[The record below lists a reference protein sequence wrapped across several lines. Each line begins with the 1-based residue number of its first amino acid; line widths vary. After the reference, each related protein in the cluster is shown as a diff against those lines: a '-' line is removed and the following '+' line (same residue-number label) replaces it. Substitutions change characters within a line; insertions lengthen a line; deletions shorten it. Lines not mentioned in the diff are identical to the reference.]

1 MVRWIVIA
9 IYIVL
14 GIFLVG
20 PLPGRIARRRNN
32 PQTPAITLLG
42 YLGLLL
48 PLLWIVA
55 LIMSVWNFKSTATP
69 STATPSTAT
78 PEDAAVYFNK
88 GVALEK
94 VGRHKEAIAA
104 YRSAVMARPDYAE
117 AYKSMGKLMAQL
129 GLHEEAIEAYRFA
142 DAANPADADAEAYF
156 NSGLALENLGQ
167 HTEAADAYKQAIS
180 LDPDSELAQ
189 SVKLRLKDHGD

>member
-69 STATPSTAT
+69 
-78 PEDAAVYFNK
+78 EDADVYFNK